1 MVLFLVNVYICRELF
16 GVEYLANVNTIE
28 GAFIGMGRYAMA
40 HWRDL
45 TWFPLWNMGTP
56 FAITYPPLLSL
67 VTAFDARLFHLS
79 PAHAYHATTA
89 LAYCLGPVALF
100 ALVTRLSGSRWTGFV
115 AGLIYSSVSSSYWII
130 PSIGRDLGSPFF
142 SRRLQALL
150 QYGEGPHVTSMTL
163 LTLALLCLDLAMTR
177 RSAPRLALAALA
189 FAATALTN
197 WLGAFA
203 TALIVVPYTLAQ
215 FGRNGWGWR
224 ELVRVG
230 WIGVAAY
237 GLAMPLMPPSA
248 IEMLQRNARDTG
260 GDYSYV
266 YNAGLPLAL
275 AVLAGLILAKALV
288 NRLPR
293 HLQFAILF
301 AFLMTFVTV
310 ADGVWHVPVV
320 PMALRYHLEME
331 MSLAMLAALALHEAL
346 RNRPPWIAGAG
357 LALAA
362 VALVWPLSMQRR
374 EAHRLL
380 RTGDITQTSQ
390 WKTAQWLN
398 QHWSGERVFLPG
410 TVAQWLTAFSDTP
423 ELWGFAQAATNP
435 VIRIALYIIYAGD
448 PTGVHETDSA
458 VLWLKALGIHA
469 VGVSGPASTE
479 GDRPFLKPKKF
490 EGVLQPLWRDGDDVL
505 YQVGADAALAR
516 VIPRAALV
524 SRQPDNGLDMD
535 PLRPY
540 VAALDAPRMPR
551 ASFQWTNAHSAVIS
565 TNLNAS
571 QVVSVQ
577 FSWFKGWHAIVNG
590 RPSAVKRDGIG
601 FGYIDPHASGPCTIQ
616 LTYDGG
622 PETLASH
629 WLFAVTVLLLVGA
642 SVRSVVNRRV
652 KPDSPNSQSE

>member
-16 GVEYLANVNTIE
+16 AIEYLANVNSIE

-56 FAITYPPLLSL
+56 FAITYPPLLPL
-67 VTAFDARLFHLS
+67 LTAFDAQLLHLS

-100 ALVTRLSGSRWTGFV
+100 ALVTRLSGSRWAGFT

-163 LTLALLCLDLAMTR
+163 LTLALLCFDLAMTR
-177 RSAPRLALAALA
+177 KSAPRLALAALA

-203 TALIVVPYTLAQ
+203 IALIVIPYALAQ
-215 FGRNGWGWR
+215 LGRNGWGWR
-224 ELVRVG
+224 ALMTVG
-230 WIGVAAY
+230 CIGAAAY

-266 YNAGLPLAL
+266 YKAGLPLAL
-275 AVLAGLILAKALV
+275 AVLVGLILVKALV

-310 ADGVWHVPVV
+310 ADGVWHVPVL

-331 MSLAMLAALALHEAL
+331 MSLAMLVALALHEAL

-362 VALVWPLSMQRR
+362 VALVWPLSMQRK
-374 EAHRLL
+374 EACRLL

-390 WKTAQWLN
+390 WRTAQWLN
-398 QHWSGERVFLPG
+398 QHWTGERVFVPG

-435 VIRIALYIIYAGD
+435 VIQIALYVIYAGD
-448 PTGVHETDSA
+448 PSGVHENDSA
-458 VLWLKALGIHA
+458 ILWLKALGIHA
-469 VGVSGPASTE
+469 VGVSGPASTQSE
-479 GDRPFLKPKKF
+479 KTFVNWKKF
-490 EGVLQPLWRDGDDVL
+490 EGVLEPLRHDGDDVL
-505 YQVGADAALAR
+505 YQVGAHAGLAR
-516 VIPRAALV
+516 VVPRAALV
-524 SRQPDNGLDMD
+524 SRQPENGLDLD

-540 VAALDAPRMPR
+540 VAALDDARMPQ
-551 ASFQWTNAHSAVIS
+551 ASFQWASAHSALIS
-565 TNLNAS
+565 TNLAPG

-577 FSWFKGWHAIVNG
+577 FAWFKGWHAIVNG
-590 RPSAVKRDGIG
+590 RPSLVRRDAIG
-601 FGYIDPHASGPCTIQ
+601 LVYVDPQVSGPCTIQ
-616 LTYDGG
+616 MSYDGG
-622 PETLASH
+622 NEALISH
-629 WLFAVTVLLLVGA
+629 WICALTAILLAAASIRGA
-642 SVRSVVNRRV
+642 FNRS
-652 KPDSPNSQSE
+652 KPARPPH